1 MLNLI
6 SIFNNLF
13 AKYSY
18 CKRCDM
24 ISYNPLWKIMHKKEI
39 TTYQLI
45 KRGIDKK
52 TIHNLKNNANIT
64 MLTAEKICR
73 ILDCQ
78 INEIVEFINDTID
91 ENVIT
96 TENKHKLKK

>member
-1 MLNLI
+1 
-6 SIFNNLF
+6 
-13 AKYSY
+13 
-18 CKRCDM
+18 M
-24 ISYNPLWKIMHKKEI
+24 ISYDPLWKTMHKKEI

-52 TIHNLKNNANIT
+52 TIHNLKNNINIT

-78 INEIVEFINDTID
+78 INEIVEFINDAMD
-91 ENVIT
+91 ENAVAT
-96 TENKHKLKK
+96 KNKHE

>member
-1 MLNLI
+1 
-6 SIFNNLF
+6 
-13 AKYSY
+13 
-18 CKRCDM
+18 M
-24 ISYNPLWKIMHKKEI
+24 ISYDPLWKTMHKKEI

-96 TENKHKLKK
+96 TEDKH